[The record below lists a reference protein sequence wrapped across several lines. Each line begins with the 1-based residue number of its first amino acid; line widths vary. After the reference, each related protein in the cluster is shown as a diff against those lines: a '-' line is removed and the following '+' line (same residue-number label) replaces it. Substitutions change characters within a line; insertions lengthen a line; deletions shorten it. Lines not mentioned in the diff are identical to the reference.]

1 MDLDQ
6 EAVNVNRIEFLQ
18 GYNVKCV
25 TAGSD
30 FTVALVVRNDERIS
44 TDDNKS
50 INENNPVK
58 NSCPLGLPIL
68 ENEYDDMTEAD
79 DKVKI
84 DPLRYEKLVTDTAKT
99 WPELFSPLHFH
110 GFTQILCHMANG
122 HIWWFIKVELVLER
136 TIVK

>member
-1 MDLDQ
+1 MYTFFQTFGYAWSSGARVQSGNFQRMDLDQ

-44 TDDNKS
+44 STDEKS
-50 INENNPVK
+50 NNEITAVK

-84 DPLRYEKLVTDTAKT
+84 DPLRYAKLVTD
-99 WPELFSPLHFH
+99 
-110 GFTQILCHMANG
+110 
-122 HIWWFIKVELVLER
+122 KVG
-136 TIVK
+136 